1 MTRLAEEVNL
11 IEIKTIPIELHI
23 FETFEPVR
31 PHEWFRM
38 RRMAGMAAEAVTHFR
53 FNECE
58 STWGVCSFPQ
68 PRGNDPLGK
77 RNTKS
82 AARYVAAI
90 WPPCGSVYQVLRC
103 AAFVRRRRTRCDRAS
118 ARALWNDADDP

>member
-1 MTRLAEEVNL
+1 MKWRMTRLAKDENL
-11 IEIKTIPIELHI
+11 IEIKTIRIELHI

-31 PHEWFRM
+31 PHGWFRM

-58 STWGVCSFPQ
+58 PTWDVCSFPQ

-77 RNTKS
+77 QNTKS
-82 AARYVAAI
+82 TARYVAAI
-90 WPPCGSVYQVLRC
+90 WHAVWKPV
-103 AAFVRRRRTRCDRAS
+103 
-118 ARALWNDADDP
+118 